1 LIIETVKGR
10 VSMNKGKL
18 LMASDRPK
26 FGVVSPLGEQTGQNG
41 HPLAPR
47 LDTLDGKT
55 VCEIWNRDF
64 RGDETFAFIRE
75 MLLERYPSVKV
86 IPFTELPI
94 TEVPVWAPNAKA
106 KTAEAVR
113 VALAAKGC
121 NAVITGN
128 GA

>member
-1 LIIETVKGR
+1 
-10 VSMNKGKL
+10 MNQGKL
-18 LMASDRPK
+18 LMAGDRPK
-26 FGVVSPLGEQTGQNG
+26 FDVVSPLGDRTD
-41 HPLAPR
+41 HKRPLLAPR

-55 VCEIWNRDF
+55 ICEVWNKDF

-86 IPFTELPI
+86 IPFTELPM
-94 TEVPVWAPNAKA
+94 TEVPAWASNAKA

-113 VALAAKGC
+113 AALAIKGC
-121 NAVITGN
+121 DAVITGN

>member
-1 LIIETVKGR
+1 MAIDRVK
-10 VSMNKGKL
+10 
-18 LMASDRPK
+18 
-26 FGVVSPLGEQTGQNG
+26 FEIVSPLGEQTDQKE
-41 HPLAPR
+41 PLLAPR

-55 VCEIWNRDF
+55 VCEIWNKDF

-86 IPFTELPI
+86 IPFTEFPL
-94 TEVPVWAPNAKA
+94 TEVPAWAPNAKA

-113 VALAAKGC
+113 AALVAKGC